1 MSTDAACAAIAA
13 REQSSQQFRLLHSI
27 FNTGASYG
35 LEQISVPKSFA
46 VLRPG
51 EEIPHIEEV
60 LVPHTVQRFRQHRET
75 PFGAGARQTALG
87 MDCAS
92 DDAQAILN
100 GTYDRELESLSA
112 EARAWLLKLRTKDF
126 VHAGAVIDTTIS
138 TDDWVC
144 RWKKMREST
153 ASAPGGHYGHY
164 KTAAVVATLP
174 EEHPDYWPILATTYA
189 IMVSMLLKH
198 VFAPKRW
205 HKCIDAI
212 LEKIPG
218 QPRIEKLR
226 IIMLYEADFNFVLK
240 LVWG

>member
-1 MSTDAACAAIAA
+1 
-13 REQSSQQFRLLHSI
+13 
-27 FNTGASYG
+27 
-35 LEQISVPKSFA
+35 
-46 VLRPG
+46 
-51 EEIPHIEEV
+51 
-60 LVPHTVQRFRQHRET
+60 
-75 PFGAGARQTALG
+75 

-92 DDAQAILN
+92 DDARAILN
-100 GTYDRELESLSA
+100 STYDRELESLSA
-112 EARAWLLKLRTKDF
+112 EARECLLELRTKDF

-144 RWKKMREST
+144 GWKKMREST

-164 KTAAVVATLP
+164 KTAAVVATIP
-174 EEHPDYWPILATTYA
+174 ADEHPDYWSILATTYA
-189 IMVSMLLKH
+189 IMVSMPLKH
-198 VFAPKRW
+198 GFAPQRW
-205 HKCIDAI
+205 QKCIDAI